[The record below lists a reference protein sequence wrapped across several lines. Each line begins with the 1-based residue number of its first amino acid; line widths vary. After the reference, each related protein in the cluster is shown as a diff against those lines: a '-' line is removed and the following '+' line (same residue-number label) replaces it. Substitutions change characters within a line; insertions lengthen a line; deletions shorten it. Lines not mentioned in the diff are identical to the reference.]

1 MSLNSRL
8 EPELILLNEAP
19 LDRNILFN
27 SVSNLLLSK
36 NYVEKSYPEAL
47 IAREEN
53 HPTAMQLEKMGVAI
67 PHVDIEQLGVILG
80 AGIGLLAEYDVKGV
94 LNLAMSLGAVMLI
107 MPRMVKLLMEGLLPL
122 SDAVR
127 SFLKKRYPDRH
138 DLYIG
143 LDIAVAVGH
152 PSVLST
158 ALLLIPV
165 AVLLS
170 VVLPG
175 NRLLPL
181 GDLANI
187 WVPISMV
194 VLACRGNIVRA
205 FIIGIPCLAVNL
217 YVASAAAPILTK
229 IARDMNF
236 PVKTGGEIS
245 SLLDGGNPYRFWA
258 VKIFEG
264 NTIALVLIPVIFLL
278 CLWLYRVTKK
288 QLKADEIAENEAAS
302 ADIPLAK

>member
-1 MSLNSRL
+1 
-8 EPELILLNEAP
+8 
-19 LDRNILFN
+19 
-27 SVSNLLLSK
+27 
-36 NYVEKSYPEAL
+36 
-47 IAREEN
+47 
-53 HPTAMQLEKMGVAI
+53 
-67 PHVDIEQLGVILG
+67 
-80 AGIGLLAEYDVKGV
+80 
-94 LNLAMSLGAVMLI
+94 VMLI

-127 SFLKKRYPDRH
+127 TFLRKRYPDRH

-165 AVLLS
+165 GVLLA

-194 VLACRGNIVRA
+194 VLAYRGNIV
-205 FIIGIPCLAVNL
+205 
-217 YVASAAAPILTK
+217 
-229 IARDMNF
+229 
-236 PVKTGGEIS
+236 
-245 SLLDGGNPYRFWA
+245 
-258 VKIFEG
+258 
-264 NTIALVLIPVIFLL
+264 
-278 CLWLYRVTKK
+278 
-288 QLKADEIAENEAAS
+288 
-302 ADIPLAK
+302 